1 MFDPKKWWQER
12 AAQREH
18 SREQKQAVAD
28 TLWLQGSRLLE
39 RRQVNPAI
47 AAMTRAM
54 KLEPSRLEGR
64 LNLGAALFLAKRF
77 AEAVPH
83 LQYVLAFEPQNA
95 VALLNLA
102 ACQDALGKADESI
115 AALEQ
120 LVRERPGWK
129 DAHYNLGVALFK
141 QKRYEEAIQALRA
154 EIKLNPEHP
163 HARDLLD
170 KINLLPSRTREETRR
185 QINEAAQKPAASE
198 PAASEPAASE
208 PAE

>member
-1 MFDPKKWWQER
+1 MFDLKKWWQER
-12 AAQREH
+12 AGQREQQ
-18 SREQKQAVAD
+18 REQKQAVAD
-28 TLWLQGSRLLE
+28 TLWLEGSRLLE
-39 RRQVNPAI
+39 RRQINPAI
-47 AAMTRAM
+47 ATMNRAM

-64 LNLGAALFLAKRF
+64 LNLGAALFLAKRYG
-77 AEAVPH
+77 EAVPH

-102 ACQDALGKADESI
+102 ACQDALGKAEESI

-141 QKRYEEAIQALRA
+141 RKSYDEAIQALRA

-170 KINLLPSRTREETRR
+170 KINLLPSRAR
-185 QINEAAQKPAASE
+185 QEARAKIDKQAALEASDAEQSPSE
-198 PAASEPAASE
+198 
-208 PAE
+208 